1 MNFNQFALSERIT
14 KAAADAGYTQ
24 PTPIQERAI
33 PKILK
38 GADVIGIAQTGT
50 GKTAAFSLP
59 ILSMLSEL
67 SGQSEE
73 RHLKMLIIAPTREL
87 ADQIHANIRVFCK
100 YTNLRS
106 GAVFGGVSD
115 KGQINKLNSGA
126 DIIIATPG
134 RLIDLIKAGHGQFS
148 KLKHLVIDEADRMLD
163 MGFIPDIRSIVKKLP
178 KSRQTL
184 LFSATFT
191 PQVEHLVKEFLHSP
205 TVVEVGNRSDPAK
218 TVTQVIYK
226 VEPHQ
231 KQSHLIELIESSH
244 EFFSVIVFA
253 RTRAGAEELG
263 KALKKAKLDCE
274 YIHGERSQG
283 QRRRAI
289 DDFKSNKLQILVATD
304 VAARGIDIQDVSHVI
319 NYDFPEN
326 NEDYIH
332 RIGRTGRAN
341 QSGDAITFVSS
352 RDLLSLQRLE
362 KFIQRTLPTKRLA
375 GFNYAAPPSEP
386 TSTTRK
392 AGSRSNSNSPSRSP
406 RHYRAK
412 EKTYTARKKPSQ
424 RSQSRSRQNGSRKPK
439 G

>member
-1 MNFNQFALSERIT
+1 MSFQHLNLSERIA
-14 KAAADAGYTQ
+14 KGAADAGYTK

-38 GADVIGIAQTGT
+38 NIDVIGIAQTGT

-59 ILSMLSEL
+59 VLSRLCEK
-67 SGQSEE
+67 SGADQK
-73 RHLKMLIIAPTREL
+73 RFLRMLIIAPTREL
-87 ADQIHANIRVFCK
+87 AQQIHENIRTFCK

-106 GAVFGGVSD
+106 GTIHGGVSD
-115 KGQINKLNSGA
+115 KGQINKLSSDV
-126 DIIIATPG
+126 DIIVATPG
-134 RLIDLIKAGHGQFS
+134 RLIDLIESGHGNFS
-148 KLKHLVIDEADRMLD
+148 KLECLVLDEADRMLD
-163 MGFIPDIRSIVKKLP
+163 MGFIPDIRKIVKQLP
-178 KSRQTL
+178 KRRQTL

-191 PQVEHLVKEFLHSP
+191 SQVEHLVKEFLNSP
-205 TVVEVGNRSDPAK
+205 ALIEVGSRSNPAE
-218 TVTQVIYK
+218 TVDQMIYR

-231 KQSHLIELIESSH
+231 KLEHISRLISSSH

-263 KALKKAKLDCE
+263 KALKKANFSCE

-289 DDFKSNKLQILVATD
+289 QDFKSAKLQILIATD
-304 VAARGIDIQDVSHVI
+304 IAARGIDIQDVSHVI

-341 QSGDAITFVSS
+341 QSGVAITFVSG
-352 RDLLSLQRLE
+352 RDILNLQRLE
-362 KFIQRTLPTKRLA
+362 KFIQRTLPSKRLE
-375 GFNYAAPPSEP
+375 GFNYDAPPQEP

-392 AGSRSNSNSPSRSP
+392 PSKYGNKNSPRQYKAKDKTFTPRGKQGQRRNQNSP
-406 RHYRAK
+406 GKPTNQKPRR
-412 EKTYTARKKPSQ
+412 RK
-424 RSQSRSRQNGSRKPK
+424 
-439 G
+439 